1 MTSINLGSI
10 FLGKEIP
17 SLSSVEALGDF
28 GNPMTPARNPG
39 HDFPAWAV
47 RALPTWWAM
56 PQSLGGGLF
65 VTGPSGCGKSSTLR
79 EWCART
85 GTPLYAVTANGRL
98 EFQDLVGRVALE
110 SDGNGGTRTS
120 FVYGPLAQAM
130 KTGGLFLLDELD
142 LLDPSVCAGLNGVLD
157 GSGLMIPENAGEYIA
172 PHPAFRFAA
181 TGNSSGSGDSSG
193 VYAGVMVQNAALMDR
208 FTVVRA
214 DWLPRRRESALVA
227 AVPGG
232 ASGETLELMMN
243 FAESVR
249 AEQGPLG
256 VSKPLTT
263 RSLRR
268 WSAYIAAYG
277 SKAPAALGGRSAVA
291 AALMDAWASGL
302 SEADAASVSETYQRV
317 FGRPLSPDAPQPSQS
332 GTSRGGS
339 NE

>member
-1 MTSINLGSI
+1 MTSINLGTI

-17 SLSSVEALGDF
+17 SLPSVEALGDF
-28 GNPMTPARNPG
+28 ANPMTPARSSG

-85 GTPLYAVTANGRL
+85 GTPCYQVTANGRL

-110 SDGNGGTRTS
+110 SDGKGGTRTS

-193 VYAGVMVQNAALMDR
+193 AYAGVMVQNMALMDR

-227 AVPGG
+227 SVPGG

-243 FAESVR
+243 FAESIR

-256 VSKPLTT
+256 ISKPLTT
-263 RSLRR
+263 RSMRR

-277 SKAPAALGGRSAVA
+277 SRPAAALGGRSPVA

-302 SEADAASVSETYQRV
+302 GEADAASVSETYQRV
-317 FGRPLSPDAPQPSQS
+317 FGMPLSPDAQAPQAAPA
-332 GTSRGGS
+332 GGGS

>member
-1 MTSINLGSI
+1 MQINLGEI
-10 FLGKEIP
+10 FLGKSHP
-17 SLSSVEALGDF
+17 SLASVEVRGDF
-28 GNPMTPARNPG
+28 SNPMTPARNPG

-56 PQSLGGGLF
+56 PASLGGGLF
-65 VTGPSGCGKSSTLR
+65 VTGPSGCGKSSTIR

-85 GTPLYAVTANGRL
+85 GTPMFAVTANGRL
-98 EFQDLVGRVALE
+98 EFQDLVGRVSLE
-110 SDGNGGTRTS
+110 SDGQGGTRTS

-130 KTGGLFLLDELD
+130 KEGGLFLLDELD
-142 LLDPSVCAGLNGVLD
+142 LLDPAVCAGLNGILD
-157 GSGLMIPENAGEYIA
+157 GQGLLVPENGGEYIA
-172 PHPAFRFAA
+172 PHPMFRFAA

-193 VYAGVMVQNAALMDR
+193 AYAGVMVQNAALMDR

-227 AVPGG
+227 SVPGG

-243 FAESVR
+243 FAESIR

-256 VSKPLTT
+256 ISKPLTT

-277 SKAPAALGGRSAVA
+277 SKPAAALGGRSPVA

-302 SEADAASVSETYQRV
+302 SETDAASVSETYQRV
-317 FGRPLSPDAPQPSQS
+317 FGVPLSPDVQAPQAPAA
-332 GTSRGGS
+332 GGGS

>member
-1 MTSINLGSI
+1 MMNINLGSI
-10 FLGKEIP
+10 FLNREVP
-17 SLSSVEALGDF
+17 SLPSVEAVGDF
-28 GNPMTPARNPG
+28 SNPMTPARNPG

-56 PQSLGGGLF
+56 PPALGGGLF

-85 GTPLYAVTANGRL
+85 GTPLFQVTANGRL

-120 FVYGPLAQAM
+120 FVYGPLAMAM
-130 KTGGLFLLDELD
+130 KEGGLFLLDELD

-172 PHPAFRFAA
+172 PHPMFRFAA

-193 VYAGVMVQNAALMDR
+193 AYAGVMVQNAALMDR

-214 DWLPRRRESALVA
+214 DWLPRHRESALVES
-227 AVPGG
+227 VPGG
-232 ASGETLELMMN
+232 ASGETLRLMMN
-243 FAESVR
+243 FAESIR

-268 WSAYIAAYG
+268 WSAYIAAYVN
-277 SKAPAALGGRSAVA
+277 KPAAALGGRSPVA

-317 FGRPLSPDAPQPSQS
+317 FGVPLSPDSQPASQS
-332 GTSRGGS
+332 GTRGGS